1 MEIEKAYLFGKR
13 ISAGEVPPMPENVLF
28 ENGKFNTALMPP
40 GFTNF
45 NDMLVTYTGSVSDG
59 PIMYNSLIDQ
69 YFNTPHIIQ
78 LQGTYADSWECN
90 SGLKRI
96 QTTTPPPGTDE
107 TDIVTYYSSE
117 IIIPVIIGDND
128 YSKVCITYELGG
140 TFIGVAFYRK
150 SEEDLIMY
158 YEKKPGTTGAGT
170 MRRLFRGNSPSAS
183 VPQEHTFESA
193 IDSTPQES
201 DFNGWLYV
209 GFLPKLSWSDVQ
221 VKKIWFE

>member
-1 MEIEKAYLFGKR
+1 
-13 ISAGEVPPMPENVLF
+13 MPENVLF

-59 PIMYNSLIDQ
+59 PILYNSLIDQ

-78 LQGTYADSWECN
+78 LQGTHAESWECN

-96 QTTTPPPGTDE
+96 QTTVPPSGTSE

-117 IIIPVIIGDND
+117 IIIPVVIGDND
-128 YSKVCITYELGG
+128 YSKVCITYELSG
-140 TFIGVAFYRK
+140 TFIGVAFYGK

-158 YEKKPGTTGAGT
+158 YKKKPGTTGAGT
-170 MRRLFRGNSPSAS
+170 MRQLFRANGTNAS
-183 VPQEHTFESA
+183 VPQEHTYESA
-193 IDSTPQES
+193 IDSTPQER
-201 DFNGWLYV
+201 DFDGWLYV
-209 GFLPKLSWSDVQ
+209 GFLPKLGWSDVQ
-221 VKKIWFE
+221 VKKIWFTG